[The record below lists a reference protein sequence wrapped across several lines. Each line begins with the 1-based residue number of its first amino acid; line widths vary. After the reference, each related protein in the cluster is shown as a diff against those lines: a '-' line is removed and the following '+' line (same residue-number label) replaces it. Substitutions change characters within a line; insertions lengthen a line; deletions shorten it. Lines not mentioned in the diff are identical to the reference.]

1 MHNNLRILIVE
12 DVPAIERLGLAR
24 GHSVTYATHSQAQGL
39 LLDQQFDLVLTDRV
53 TGVLVPQ
60 GRATTLFG
68 FLVQKGGV

>member
-1 MHNNLRILIVE
+1 MYNTLRILVVE
-12 DVPAIERLGLAR
+12 DDPAIERLGLVC
-24 GHSVTYATHSQAQGL
+24 GHCVTYATHSQAQGL

-53 TGVLVPQ
+53 TEVLVPQ